1 MLANVIF
8 AVLHRRFPATVVD
21 LHQCVGG
28 GGLAIFGSSSAAAGD
43 LSVPDLQSLPQLDE
57 TADALRVERRRPG
70 RVENV
75 SPELIPILRGINAPA
90 LHDDLDD
97 MDDLAP
103 ARGIVTGLLISG
115 VAWAAVIGSIFFW
128 FR

>member
-1 MLANVIF
+1 MMANVVF
-8 AVLHRRFPATVVD
+8 AVLHRRFLATVVD

-28 GGLAIFGSSSAAAGD
+28 GCLAIFGSSSAAAGD

-57 TADALRVERRRPG
+57 TALRVERRRPG